1 LSPVHAKRSFP
12 SGSTTTFVFHQR
24 GNRMSS
30 ADSTF
35 NQKQTTGL
43 LCYCLTLPHVSP
55 LPPLLPL
62 SQTAVFSGPQH
73 TKKVS
78 SSDECNALFPPFSI
92 CHLAQCFS
100 VKHHCSQIKTIYDKM
115 IPADYWHW
123 QLYKNYMGCVFWT
136 SFKGLWDSHT
146 YSESCGVLF
155 SSQTY
160 GHFQACYFL
169 LTWNYYYPLTK
180 RFLPLSSQEG
190 ESPR

>member
-1 LSPVHAKRSFP
+1 MIIGNSRLGNGHLENSEGLSLKHRGVIHKETLSPVHAKRSFP

-115 IPADYWHW
+115 IPADY
-123 QLYKNYMGCVFWT
+123 
-136 SFKGLWDSHT
+136 
-146 YSESCGVLF
+146 
-155 SSQTY
+155 
-160 GHFQACYFL
+160 
-169 LTWNYYYPLTK
+169 
-180 RFLPLSSQEG
+180 
-190 ESPR
+190 